1 MIYSSH
7 WDFKVPMNI
16 PPPPKKKI
24 FLIKLLKIS
33 GNLVRCSPFYK
44 YQTPLHR
51 TTGINIYMYYWISR
65 NLFFKQIFEN
75 FRFINFTS
83 KMFWEAM
90 FHLSSIKIYGAYSHW
105 IFLLEERQA
114 EKSIHLFKRLEKKT
128 IAILL
133 YVLICHN
140 VISPNRISWI
150 IQHYI
155 NCI

>member
-1 MIYSSH
+1 MINIFLVLFFLNAFQTYIYICVCV
-7 WDFKVPMNI
+7 WVIQYTYIIIFKTKVLKKFFDDIPGIHPTEILMFQWI
-16 PPPPKKKI
+16 SPPPPKKKV

-105 IFLLEERQA
+105 ICLL
-114 EKSIHLFKRLEKKT
+114 
-128 IAILL
+128 
-133 YVLICHN
+133 
-140 VISPNRISWI
+140 
-150 IQHYI
+150 
-155 NCI
+155 

>member
-16 PPPPKKKI
+16 PPKKI

-105 IFLLEERQA
+105 IYFTLRATSRKINSPFQEIR
-114 EKSIHLFKRLEKKT
+114 KKDDCNT
-128 IAILL
+128 TLR
-133 YVLICHN
+133 VN
-140 VISPNRISWI
+140 MS
-150 IQHYI
+150 
-155 NCI
+155 